1 MTAALVASVLVSGA
15 PAAAAQTIGFPTFSG
30 PAVPQPPV
38 GYSTGNMMQTIYNAE
53 SGGTDFW
60 MDRLLARPGNDP
72 AGTWLMTRGRG
83 LFMKTH
89 NPGTLGFGGQV
100 DAFYATVAGLG
111 AAFDPAIGHEPVD
124 HAAGGRLFDFHHLGE
139 LGMRRPGPAMQAG
152 QHEPLATGD
161 PEPAHT
167 AIEFRP
173 QQAGD
178 VRDHDT
184 NVFFGIWH
192 GGPL

>member
-1 MTAALVASVLVSGA
+1 MPRLTLSALTVMLVLVLA
-15 PAAAAQTIGFPTFSG
+15 
-30 PAVPQPPV
+30 PAVPQ
-38 GYSTGNMMQTIYNAE
+38 QA
-53 SGGTDFW
+53 
-60 MDRLLARPGNDP
+60 
-72 AGTWLMTRGRG
+72 
-83 LFMKTH
+83 
-89 NPGTLGFGGQV
+89 FG
-100 DAFYATVAGLG
+100 
-111 AAFDPAIGHEPVD
+111 P
-124 HAAGGRLFDFHHLGE
+124 
-139 LGMRRPGPAMQAG
+139 PAMQAG